1 RAAGAVGAR
10 VRGRLGRGLHSGG
23 RRCAERRRR
32 LGGVAHTIDRRAD
45 PDDAVGVSAWFLR
58 WALAVASRG
67 RVEADLGHSQVGH
80 WRADLQ
86 RQGWHTASM
95 PRLSTSWTNTWPSL
109 LCLLALSC

>member
-1 RAAGAVGAR
+1 
-10 VRGRLGRGLHSGG
+10 
-23 RRCAERRRR
+23 
-32 LGGVAHTIDRRAD
+32 
-45 PDDAVGVSAWFLR
+45 DAVGVSAWFLR

-109 LCLLALSC
+109 LCLLALSCAVGCSEEDAAGSGGSGGGGTSTGGAAGAGATGGSASG